1 MRAFRY
7 SAPTTIEQAV
17 ASLSERSRAL
27 AGGTDLLTLMKAD
40 IAAPDELIN
49 VKPLLPR
56 GIEPLPAGLEIGALT
71 TLAEIEQHPVVRQ
84 GYAAL
89 AEALSLAAS
98 PQIRNLATVGGNL
111 LQRPRCWYY
120 RNARIDCWLK
130 GGSECPACDGE
141 NREHAILGG
150 GPCVAVHPSDVAP
163 ALLAFDAALRVH
175 GRGGERSVA
184 LSDFFALPRDDR
196 RRESTLGSDELILG
210 LRLPPHPAETVSTY
224 LKAMD
229 RKTWSFA
236 LAGVACVL
244 RLSGRK
250 IAHARLVLSG
260 VAPIPWRAEAAERQL
275 LGVEVGAAATGD
287 RFAAVAEAAV
297 QDAVP
302 LRHNRYKVPLLKA
315 LILKALTALT
325 DLACK

>member
-1 MRAFRY
+1 GR
-7 SAPTTIEQAV
+7 
-17 ASLSERSRAL
+17 RAL
-27 AGGTDLLTLMKAD
+27 AGGTDLLTLIKAE

-56 GIEPLPAGLEIGALT
+56 GIEALPAGLEIGALT
-71 TLAEIEQHPVVRQ
+71 TLAEVEAHPVVNQ

-89 AEALSLAAS
+89 AQAISAAAT

-130 GGSECPACDGE
+130 GGADCPAHEGE
-141 NREHAILGG
+141 NRNHALFGG
-150 GPCVAVHPSDVAP
+150 GPCYAVHPSDLAP
-163 ALLAFDAALRVH
+163 ALVAFDGALRVH
-175 GRGGERSVA
+175 GRHGERAVELA
-184 LSDFFALPRDDR
+184 DFFALPSAER
-196 RRESTLGSDELILG
+196 RRETTLAPDELILG
-210 LRLPPHPAETVSTY
+210 LRLPPHPPETRSTY

-236 LAGVACVL
+236 LVGVACVV

-260 VAPIPWRAEAAERQL
+260 VAPIPWRAEAAEHAL
-275 LGVEVGAAATGD
+275 LGGEASED
-287 RFAAVAEAAV
+287 RFAAAAEAAV
-297 QDAVP
+297 QGVAP
-302 LRHNRYKVPLLKA
+302 LRHNAYKVPLTKA
-315 LILKALTALT
+315 LVRQALKALT
-325 DLACK
+325 DPACK

>member
-1 MRAFRY
+1 LKAFRY
-7 SAPTTIEQAV
+7 SSPTTIEQV
-17 ASLSERSRAL
+17 VGSLSERSRAL
-27 AGGTDLLTLMKAD
+27 AGGTDLLTLMKGD
-40 IAAPDELIN
+40 LAAPDELIN

-56 GIEPLPAGLEIGALT
+56 GIEALPAGLEIGALT
-71 TLAEIEQHPVVRQ
+71 TLAEIEQHPVVRR

-89 AEALSLAAS
+89 AEAVSLAAS

-111 LQRPRCWYY
+111 LQRPRCWYF

-130 GGSECPACDGE
+130 GGAECPARDGE

-175 GRGGERSVA
+175 GRSGERA
-184 LSDFFALPRDDR
+184 IELEDFFALPTPER
-196 RRESTLGSDELILG
+196 RRETILAGDELILG
-210 LRLPPHPAETVSTY
+210 LRLPPHPAETCSTY

-244 RLSGRK
+244 RFSGRK
-250 IAHARLVLSG
+250 IAHVRLVLAG
-260 VAPIPWRAEAAERQL
+260 VAPIPWRAEAAERHL
-275 LGVEVGAAATGD
+275 LGAEATED
-287 RFAAVAEAAV
+287 RFAAAAEVAV

-302 LRHNRYKVPLLKA
+302 LRHNSYKVPLLKA
-315 LILKALTALT
+315 LIRKALTALT